1 MRVDPI
7 RSNQLVNPKVT
18 RPINKKRFQNKI
30 EKKRMRLTEKTSRPN
45 SLFSPDLKLNIIKV
59 VSI

>member
-7 RSNQLVNPKVT
+7 RSNQLVNLKIT
-18 RPINKKRFQNKI
+18 RPINKKMFQNKI
-30 EKKRMRLTEKTSRPN
+30 EKKKMRLTEKTFRPN

>member
-7 RSNQLVNPKVT
+7 RSNQLVNLKIT

-30 EKKRMRLTEKTSRPN
+30 EKKKNEIDRKNLST
-45 SLFSPDLKLNIIKV
+45 
-59 VSI
+59 